1 MTASYR
7 IYSQDAFL
15 TVGISSLLDSIL
27 SMNISFKDKKL
38 NILLISNISLLNIAH
53 FCHGLD
59 PKKTYFVI
67 GSAAAWDMINGT
79 GIMKLEG
86 FIDISKS
93 LNELKYELYFML
105 KGGREFNTYPI
116 QAEKVTLSP
125 CERFV
130 LRYISSGM
138 PAASIAKRLGLSVK
152 TISSQKRSMM
162 KKLNV
167 SSNQQLLI
175 KARMANY

>member
-7 IYSQDAFL
+7 IYSQDVFL

-53 FCHGLD
+53 FCHSLD

-86 FIDISKS
+86 FIDISKP
-93 LNELKYELYFML
+93 LNELEHELYFML
-105 KGGREFNTYPI
+105 SRDQRINTYPM
-116 QAEKVTLSP
+116 QTEKIILSP

-175 KARMANY
+175 KSRMANY

>member
-38 NILLISNISLLNIAH
+38 NILLISNISLLNIAQ
-53 FCHGLD
+53 FCHSLD
-59 PKKTYFVI
+59 HKKTYFVI

-93 LNELKYELYFML
+93 LNELKHELYFML

-116 QAEKVTLSP
+116 QTEKIILSP

>member
-1 MTASYR
+1 MKASYR

-15 TVGISSLLDSIL
+15 SIGISSLLDSIL
-27 SMNISFKDKKL
+27 SMNILFKEKKL

-53 FCHGLD
+53 FCHDLD

-67 GSAAAWDMINGT
+67 GSATAWDMINGT

-105 KGGREFNTYPI
+105 KGGREFNPYHI
-116 QAEKVTLSP
+116 QTEKIILSP
-125 CERFV
+125 SERFV
-130 LRYISSGM
+130 LRYIASGM

-175 KARMANY
+175 KSRMANY

>member
-59 PKKTYFVI
+59 LKKTYFVI
-67 GSAAAWDMINGT
+67 GSATAWDMINGT

-93 LNELKYELYFML
+93 LNELEHELYFML
-105 KGGREFNTYPI
+105 KGGRAINVHPI
-116 QAEKVTLSP
+116 QTEKIILSP
-125 CERFV
+125 REHFV

-138 PAASIAKRLGLSVK
+138 SASLIAKRLGLSVK